1 MSKFQSLKHRLA
13 LVAGISLASVTAA
26 TAVHAMAAMGDDAEE
41 QKIEKPEKKI
51 RIVKAGEPNVII
63 QKDGK
68 VLKFQDDAR
77 TKAITETRDA
87 LEKVEARLKKAKKGD
102 EREALEA
109 AKAGL
114 EHALGALQ
122 SSADHMSFA
131 FAHMPDMKAMRTIEI
146 KAMEEALADM
156 EIHMKDFDHIRVE
169 ISEDL
174 AEAQEDIAEAMTELE
189 FEFNFD
195 DEMREEHARSL
206 EEARKE
212 LGRAEER
219 QLEGLKRAE
228 EQLKRERERLER
240 KLEERRRQLEEEAP
254 VAPSTPE

>member
-41 QKIEKPEKKI
+41 QKIEKSEKKI

-109 AKAGL
+109 AKTGL
-114 EHALGALQ
+114 EHALDALQ
-122 SSADHMSFA
+122 SSADHMRFA

-156 EIHMKDFDHIRVE
+156 EVHMKDFDHIRVE

-195 DEMREEHARSL
+195 DEMRENMRAALRKPERSL
-206 EEARKE
+206 AAPKSAS
-212 LGRAEER
+212 LKAQAGR
-219 QLEGLKRAE
+219 RAA
-228 EQLKRERERLER
+228 K
-240 KLEERRRQLEEEAP
+240 A
-254 VAPSTPE
+254 